1 MMIPANRAPAAHGRH
16 ERIHLHRGAERAV
29 QTNIEIPAVRR
40 TARVS
45 RVVPVSVGGW
55 VGFGGRG
62 GRAEVRALELTVAR
76 SGRHAAARGRSEVRV
91 SPRFFRYDSDTTGT
105 EQSPRN

>member
-1 MMIPANRAPAAHGRH
+1 M
-16 ERIHLHRGAERAV
+16 

-45 RVVPVSVGGW
+45 RVVPVSVGW

-76 SGRHAAARGRSEVRV
+76 SGRRHAAARGRSGVRV
-91 SPRFFRYDSDTTGT
+91 PPRLFRYDSDTTGT

>member
-1 MMIPANRAPAAHGRH
+1 M
-16 ERIHLHRGAERAV
+16 

-45 RVVPVSVGGW
+45 RVVPVSVGR

-76 SGRHAAARGRSEVRV
+76 SGRRHAAARGGSAARV
-91 SPRFFRYDSDTTGT
+91 PPRLFRYDSDTTGT
-105 EQSPRN
+105 EQSPRKCQQNFWF